1 MPKKTWFWPMI
12 FIYCILSLHQT
23 WLEISLRIG
32 WPILNRLAY
41 RLVNLIHTHFCLF
54 ARKKSPKWKTSFP
67 LCPPCIIVVPEM
79 TQKVHQMFIVLRF
92 QVSILP
98 NKKRVNL
105 LECRK
110 DILLEKYH
118 VMDQRRW
125 VEIIT
130 MQYYVGLTNTW
141 TWIYRFSP
149 NISLYCKMTYSRFPI
164 RKGIRT
170 MRLHYIVNTVMC
182 LNILARKL
190 FKN

>member
-1 MPKKTWFWPMI
+1 VDRESCLIVCFYCLGCVDVDRSP
-12 FIYCILSLHQT
+12 FIYDEIKRAQENLVLANDLHLLYLVTTPDMIRDITPNWMTYLEQVSLST
-23 WLEISLRIG
+23 GE
-32 WPILNRLAY
+32 LNTYTFL
-41 RLVNLIHTHFCLF
+41 LVR
-54 ARKKSPKWKTSFP
+54 AKKIAKWKTGFP

-141 TWIYRFSP
+141 T
-149 NISLYCKMTYSRFPI
+149 
-164 RKGIRT
+164 
-170 MRLHYIVNTVMC
+170 
-182 LNILARKL
+182 
-190 FKN
+190 